1 MKFIVSP
8 LLLILTV
15 LNFSCS
21 NSNGNTATSTSAAT
35 QEKPKR
41 SSRDFAEKHLYG
53 KWRFIEDYGAANERE
68 QGHIVFRKDNSLVF
82 IDKSADIEE
91 SNYAFEEE
99 AKILSVWQEDSEE
112 KEKLVVEVLNFNE
125 ILIKGEHKSGNAF
138 VTKLIRVE

>member
-1 MKFIVSP
+1 
-8 LLLILTV
+8 
-15 LNFSCS
+15 
-21 NSNGNTATSTSAAT
+21 
-35 QEKPKR
+35 
-41 SSRDFAEKHLYG
+41 
-53 KWRFIEDYGAANERE
+53 
-68 QGHIVFRKDNSLVF
+68 LVF